1 MLVFLSFL
9 CRGDGVEGGLDTF
22 PSIAYRVGFLCAL
35 AKSPWGQMS
44 MGYVPEERGKELG
57 CTDTRI
63 PAAWISNA
71 LRDDVQA
78 AFVAERAARYVFS
91 SRDKRCP
98 G

>member
-1 MLVFLSFL
+1 
-9 CRGDGVEGGLDTF
+9 
-22 PSIAYRVGFLCAL
+22 
-35 AKSPWGQMS
+35 MS
-44 MGYVPEERGKELG
+44 VGYVLENAVLSLPGKELG

-91 SRDKRCP
+91 SCDNCFP

>member
-1 MLVFLSFL
+1 M
-9 CRGDGVEGGLDTF
+9 R
-22 PSIAYRVGFLCAL
+22 YRVF
-35 AKSPWGQMS
+35 P
-44 MGYVPEERGKELG
+44 GKELG

>member
-1 MLVFLSFL
+1 M
-9 CRGDGVEGGLDTF
+9 
-22 PSIAYRVGFLCAL
+22 SI
-35 AKSPWGQMS
+35 
-44 MGYVPEERGKELG
+44 GYVLEDAVSQWGGKRGKELG

>member
-1 MLVFLSFL
+1 
-9 CRGDGVEGGLDTF
+9 
-22 PSIAYRVGFLCAL
+22 
-35 AKSPWGQMS
+35 
-44 MGYVPEERGKELG
+44 MGYVLEEAVSQFPGKELG